1 MAEITAQPGGG
12 AIITIS
18 PTETAGLKAIAA
30 IHLPFLVK
38 LARWFDADAA
48 PELGEAAK
56 FLKSLAAAPAE
67 GSTLTVD
74 ATQETA
80 LRGLL
85 TTHVP
90 DFQAVLAVVES
101 PAVQTMLDFAKAIL
115 L

>member
-1 MAEITAQPGGG
+1 M
-12 AIITIS
+12 
-18 PTETAGLKAIAA
+18 
-30 IHLPFLVK
+30 
-38 LARWFDADAA
+38 
-48 PELGEAAK
+48 
-56 FLKSLAAAPAE
+56 
-67 GSTLTVD
+67 
-74 ATQETA
+74 TA